1 MNSKDYIKVFI
12 NDFHEDKINMK
23 KLSDDKFIIQYDRKP
38 FYIVSE
44 DKFNTFGIKSI
55 NSINKI
61 TLIFDNKN
69 NYHNK
74 YKKII
79 NDIYKKV
86 KKYINDNLSDIDVIN
101 PLGEKN
107 YTLDIDVY
115 KSKYNTSTFFEVNNN
130 NLISINIHDIN
141 RSFSISPIIFL
152 YQLII
157 VNKKLYF
164 NYVIQEAYIQFEEP
178 IMPKEFVLNIFNNKI
193 KYSRDNKK
201 DDNEYCF

>member
-1 MNSKDYIKVFI
+1 MKNRYPTQEDRYLGFGSCSK
-12 NDFHEDKINMK
+12 
-23 KLSDDKFIIQYDRKP
+23 
-38 FYIVSE
+38 
-44 DKFNTFGIKSI
+44 
-55 NSINKI
+55 
-61 TLIFDNKN
+61 
-69 NYHNK
+69 
-74 YKKII
+74 
-79 NDIYKKV
+79 
-86 KKYINDNLSDIDVIN
+86 
-101 PLGEKN
+101 
-107 YTLDIDVY
+107 
-115 KSKYNTSTFFEVNNN
+115 TFFEVNNN